1 MSTTEQQ
8 RAAANE
14 RQRRSREKRR
24 LAANQ
29 SQPVTAI
36 ESQPVAVSHEPVTTI
51 DAPVSGECV
60 AVEAVTREPGRYP
73 LAPIPSGVT
82 PARARGVT
90 RLANGQFP
98 KRAPLCKPATPEQFA
113 IAVDLM
119 AEGSTFAVIRKAA
132 GADWQAI
139 NEYGLAE
146 YPMEWP
152 AVNQAWRESRALALV
167 DKATDIALQQIPAS
181 VSETEG
187 AMGRSVT
194 RVMKTDPAL
203 LTAALAGL
211 LPQIHGRAAGR
222 GTVNVTAN
230 NAAIYAPCP
239 PGTLE
244 DCSLEPYGLLP

>member
-1 MSTTEQQ
+1 MNPEQQ
-8 RAAANE
+8 RAAAAE

-24 LAANQ
+24 QAATL
-29 SQPVTAI
+29 PVTGI
-36 ESQPVAVSHEPVTTI
+36 ESQPVTLSHEPVTPI

-82 PARARGVT
+82 PARERVVARLPSGK
-90 RLANGQFP
+90 FP
-98 KRAPLCKPATPEQFA
+98 KRAPLCKPATPEQFEQT
-113 IAVDLM
+113 IAMM
-119 AEGSTFAVIRKAA
+119 AEGCTFAVIRKAT
-132 GADWQAI
+132 GADWQAVS
-139 NEYGLAE
+139 EYGMRE
-146 YPMEWP
+146 YPQEWP

-194 RVMKTDPAL
+194 RLHKTDPGL

-239 PGTLE
+239 PG
-244 DCSLEPYGLLP
+244 SLDDWTPAGLLP